1 MFSAIAKFLTKQFLI
16 GKLWF
21 WIKPKI
27 HGLLL
32 LALII
37 FLIIY
42 IHGEYLAF
50 IEISQNVNSQE
61 YLLGTSFLLKNGL
74 ILLAIIVYLSF
85 VLLVKR
91 TQSVEKKPIITQKI
105 ENEKSEKA
113 ESLDFLLEEDEFKWK
128 NF

>member
-105 ENEKSEKA
+105 ENEKLEKA
-113 ESLDFLLEEDEFKWK
+113 ESLDFLLEEDEFK
-128 NF
+128 